1 MQIAVYSTDLLQC
14 SLKKKKRKTDYGF
27 MNIDSCISIISFSL
41 LPFQSN
47 FPSGAACNGEGYD
60 RETLFLHKSNQLE
73 IPTMKV

>member
-1 MQIAVYSTDLLQC
+1 MQIAAHSTDLLQC
-14 SLKKKKRKTDYGF
+14 SLKKKKKELTTA
-27 MNIDSCISIISFSL
+27 SWTLTAVSLLSALSL

-47 FPSGAACNGEGYD
+47 FPSGAARNGEGHD